1 MIANVN
7 DIVTHCPPS
16 ITGCKHILPLLGV
29 GGKRANL
36 FKLFK
41 PTTYHQMSEYT
52 KEINKQ
58 ED

>member
-16 ITGCKHILPLLGV
+16 ITGSKHILPLLGV
-29 GGKRANL
+29 GGKCANVI
-36 FKLFK
+36 KLFK

-52 KEINKQ
+52 NEINKQ